1 MSIESE
7 NNNKIINFPT
17 NKIVRTINNEKPK
30 GFHQKRVEEL
40 LWQLEYE
47 FMKGYDAGEFAQNKE
62 FQYHKILPLQREDK
76 KLTKFM
82 VVIYPTE
89 FPM

>member
-1 MSIESE
+1 M
-7 NNNKIINFPT
+7 
-17 NKIVRTINNEKPK
+17 
-30 GFHQKRVEEL
+30 